1 MDKQRFVQLI
11 TNYYNGVIKQEEL
24 YELIYSYCIDK
35 GKEPEITETFANFI
49 TSFGNLMPILD
60 IILNTII
67 KDWGI
72 KYNIIEIHKVLPNG
86 KTQLIKIY

>member
-1 MDKQRFVQLI
+1 
-11 TNYYNGVIKQEEL
+11 
-24 YELIYSYCIDK
+24 
-35 GKEPEITETFANFI
+35 
-49 TSFGNLMPILD
+49 MPILD

-72 KYNIIEIHKVLPNG
+72 KHNIIEIHKVLPNG